1 MTEDEFQK
9 ELADH
14 ATTTINKQ
22 IPGEQNM
29 SDETNGI
36 TDHVNFDSDMMAVI
50 KEKVG
55 VNADDVRKLQDQ
67 RTLQALAAS
76 VGGTLGS
83 DDMFVNRTDGLQQ
96 VSKPPSMSLGQLS
109 KDAAKQAE
117 YESET
122 IEIPRRYLARPAD
135 LGIAFTRVLKA
146 MFGFAPKGEK
156 TFNPFT
162 GEPIYPDFEQVLVG
176 YETHRGRRREV
187 YEQVPKGYMSFE
199 RSDLNFKMVFWF
211 QPDEHDKY
219 GYCGKV
225 TVRTNKGSENVVKG
239 LMDAVESYIQ
249 QNSIYR
255 GKVMEGAGKVVRDPY
270 GSLIAVEPTIID
282 IETKPEIKLW
292 FEKGV
297 DTHIHDAID
306 SIISNTEAHKKD
318 GTKIGST
325 VILGGEPGTGKTE
338 AMIRA
343 ARLAMANKETVD
355 IVHHAKSDG
364 NRMTLEENVT
374 RPSWTVIYMK
384 PDEDLTK
391 VVQFAKNVGGYVLLV
406 GEDFEGQINH
416 ENPEVRSRLLNVL
429 DGMDTK
435 GTTIMKV
442 LTTNTVDAFADKTGA
457 MMRGERIDDTII
469 VGLPDREAAL
479 GHIGEMVPESRREK
493 DGVWDE
499 DAIWKAC
506 DGYTLAWITSG
517 VRKSK
522 RAAVARTGKAGNKL
536 TSDDVVAGLITQ
548 RPAFQA
554 YQEARGKNTKPWNP
568 GATLM
573 GVLSLVETFSRI
585 PRDGSTVEGV
595 SDFVDPEDVED
606 KIAALQTVVG
616 TVIK

>member
-1 MTEDEFQK
+1 MTEDEFQQ

-14 ATTTINKQ
+14 AKSEINKNNTS
-22 IPGEQNM
+22 GDNM
-29 SDETNGI
+29 TNETTN
-36 TDHVNFDSDMMAVI
+36 DVQFDKDMMDVI
-50 KEKVG
+50 KTKVG

-76 VGGTLGS
+76 VGGSLGS
-83 DDMFVNRTDGLQQ
+83 DDQFVNRTDGLPQ
-96 VSKPPSMSLGQLS
+96 VSKPPSMSLEQLG
-109 KDAAKQAE
+109 KDAFKQAE
-117 YESET
+117 YEAET
-122 IEIPRRYLARPAD
+122 IEIPRKYLARPAD
-135 LGIAFTRVLKA
+135 LGIAFTRVLKS
-146 MFGFAPKGEK
+146 MFGYAPKGEK
-156 TFNPFT
+156 VQNPFT
-162 GEPIYPDFEQVLVG
+162 GEWIYPDFEQVLVG
-176 YETHRGRRREV
+176 YETYRGRRREV
-187 YEQVPKGYMSFE
+187 YEQVPKGLMLFE
-199 RSDLNFKMVFWF
+199 RSDLNFKMLYWF
-211 QPDEHDKY
+211 SADEHDKY

-239 LMDAVESYIQ
+239 LMDAVESYIK

-255 GKVMEGAGKVVRDPY
+255 GRVMEGAGKVVRDPY
-270 GSLIAVEPTIID
+270 GSLVAVEPTIID

-292 FEKGV
+292 FEKSV
-297 DTHIHDAID
+297 DIHIHDAID
-306 SIISNTEAHKKD
+306 SIISNTEAHKQD

-343 ARLAMANKETVD
+343 ARLAMKNIETVD
-355 IVHHAKSDG
+355 ITHHAKADG
-364 NRMTLEENVT
+364 STMTLEEGVT
-374 RPSWTVIYMK
+374 RAAWTVIYMK

-391 VVQFAKNVGGYVLLV
+391 VVQFAKNIGGYVLLV

-416 ENPEVRSRLLNVL
+416 ENPEIRSRLLNVL

-479 GHIGEMVPESRREK
+479 GHINEMIPEDRRE
-493 DGVWDE
+493 DNGEWDE
-499 DAIWKAC
+499 DEIWKAC
-506 DGYTLAWITSG
+506 EGYTLAWITSG

-522 RAAVARTGKAGNKL
+522 RAAVARTGKAGNL
-536 TSDDVVAGLITQ
+536 LNSADVVAGLYTQ
-548 RPAFQA
+548 RPAYEA
-554 YQEARGKNTKPWNP
+554 YMAARGKNVKPWNP

-573 GVLSLVETFSRI
+573 GLLSVVETFSRV
-585 PRDGSTVEGV
+585 PREGQTVEGF

-606 KIAALQTVVG
+606 KIAQLQTVVG